1 MDEAIAQ
8 TLAAFQ
14 LAVRL
19 SLPVLG
25 AAFVVGLSL
34 ALVAAWARLGD
45 AALTTL
51 PRALVTLLVLGSVGG
66 WMASELVQFASGL
79 YRALPELVR

>member
-1 MDEAIAQ
+1 MNEALAQ

-19 SLPVLG
+19 SLPILA
-25 AAFVVGLSL
+25 AAFVVGLAL
-34 ALVAAWARLGD
+34 ALLAAWARLGD
-45 AALTTL
+45 VALSAL
-51 PRALVTLLVLGSVGG
+51 PRALVTLLVLGGAGG
-66 WMASELVQFASGL
+66 WMASELLGYTRGL